1 MVEIKQTDVYQR
13 WFRRLKDVQAKA
25 RINIALQRCRLSDE
39 VVGDTK
45 PVGSGIFELR
55 IHVGPG
61 YRVYYVTKG
70 NKIMLLVVGGDKS
83 TQQRDIDKAKDLVA
97 EIIREDS
104 W

>member
-1 MVEIKQTDVYQR
+1 MEIKQTDVYQR

-55 IHVGPG
+55 IHVDPG

-83 TQQRDIDKAKDLVA
+83 TQ
-97 EIIREDS
+97 
-104 W
+104 